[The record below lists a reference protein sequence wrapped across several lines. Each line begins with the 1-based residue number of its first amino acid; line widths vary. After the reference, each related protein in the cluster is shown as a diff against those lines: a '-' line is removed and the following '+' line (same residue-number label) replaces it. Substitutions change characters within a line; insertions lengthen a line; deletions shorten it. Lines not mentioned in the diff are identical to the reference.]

1 MKKFAIAFLF
11 AALSFI
17 VGAEELFIACNYDI
31 NALEL
36 VDVEGYKLL
45 ECPGLEPILE
55 PVGAPQLLTTSVT
68 AELPAGAI
76 FVGVTY
82 EAEWKVLG
90 ENVNLAPV
98 QPLVAFKE
106 DGTFEPAPVVGPD
119 AALYASYPEKIIEN
133 YGVQKMAGKSLVPVR
148 VIPFR
153 FTSGKLEVATK
164 FVVKVEYTPKTAS
177 RLKLALDLSH
187 ETAAQGEYIKP
198 EGSNQPD
205 YILIAPKNYF
215 SIWQDYVAERQSDH
229 PEKKMKAVNFA
240 DVLAEFPVNTDDDTK
255 GYYARND
262 AERLH
267 AYIRREAKKGTH
279 YFVLAG
285 SWYDAHGCPADGYV
299 TTVKKELS
307 VTTPQARYNT
317 NSDWGIPGIYTNPR
331 NDSGTAYFVPGQKP
345 CPSDIFYA
353 CCDIPAGTKYP
364 WDSGSWDVADPE
376 GDGIYCN
383 EPADRIDLMP
393 DVVVSRIG
401 FICGMTWRTDT
412 YDWTMEKLVKAY
424 LAKVRRVESRDFA
437 GRNRFAGGGHTF
449 SAEPSLA
456 DSRTLRDEMEFY
468 TGSENVFDKRRASYW
483 MDTDYVVSLLHKDW
497 FSRYLPAVHNEY
509 VSATTLPVNE
519 PDWETAVKNL
529 HTQDWELSTVMSHGS
544 QGGSMSQVYINEYA
558 QKATGVSKIF
568 FAPFPCL
575 MSYPDWSSV
584 GNRSGTHK
592 LSHNMSLIEN
602 PDGGA
607 TFTIG
612 NTRSGWGG
620 GIINRDSSVGD
631 GLGDR
636 MGGYF
641 LKAYIR
647 DHKTPGDAW
656 LKMLQTY
663 APNATGWS
671 TARWVFVIDQAL
683 GDPMIETHGPE
694 DYTWEGA
701 KSGEDVWD
709 LESATWSHVDEHS
722 GEKIDDRYEHAR
734 NVFVNPEGNL
744 TMNVGTNQ
752 LGAIRLVVNQP
763 ADATF
768 KLMGEGQLR
777 VATNMVVNAGNV
789 IFATGGGVGHKGL
802 EFTGAKGN
810 IRFEGDK
817 KFYLAKITNGG
828 TVTFAGSNGLLDLR
842 SYSFSFD
849 TDYSKHDLGEIKT
862 EKVTGETVKIDSIAF
877 AGTGENNI
885 VRSDIPGILSRY
897 LPESIS
903 GHTVRLE
910 TYDGFKDAKDANKSL
925 SIANGGL
932 IIAANPNY
940 GLEEKSCFEA
950 IDIPLT
956 LENSTLEI
964 ERIKTFTLGRDTN
977 SEQTITV
984 RGNSEIKASYNGRL
998 GLYGTTTVNL
1008 EDGAT
1013 LSISAPID
1021 NRGNGK
1027 LVFTGSGSVSIDSA
1041 VSLAGEVE
1049 FGEGMTVQFK
1059 ALPLP
1064 EVKKLTIGGG
1074 AKVIL
1079 PKNGTGTYQI
1089 TPLVGSQ
1096 LSVGEGVTFYN
1107 GSLDNPISGA
1117 VANANGSVFDPS
1129 GVLTWHGQGT
1139 GTWGAS
1145 SWLKDNQSV
1154 TFTSQSGT
1162 FFADTAMGGVP
1173 AKKTVKVDNEYFGK
1187 FAQFANT
1194 EPYTVQGTTE
1204 TAALALGSL
1213 TTGGDVTFSNV
1224 PLKVSGGVY
1233 AMNGQLTAGTV
1244 NTEEVHVYNG
1254 ATYTAEKTGFTFDKI
1269 RSVRIYFLNHK
1280 NDDPDK
1286 VSDNRVRME
1295 ELYLYYTD
1303 ANGNRQ
1309 QIRNGQIARKFVSG
1323 GTVYGNDLGKLFD
1336 GDAHHQQAYRVGME
1350 FDYSIE
1356 IGAPLSDMQAG
1367 KVYLQLDLNQ
1377 SLPLF
1382 DSFGVHSS
1390 QRGSPATQAYRPTR
1404 FKIEASYDGVTYYT
1418 VMEPFGSGD
1427 ASGEGNDVIYRGG
1440 WVGHSA
1446 DAFKCNYKTS
1456 HPDSVEVLA
1465 GGAIVADGE
1474 YDAAFNLED
1483 GAVVKVVP
1491 DAKLTVSETATW
1503 NFTEGGKVKIDTSA
1517 LTLGDE
1523 PQVVIED
1530 AKNFSFY
1537 TLYNF
1542 EPSAGASLRYLDG
1555 GKIAVVAGDDMTG
1568 PYSRT
1573 FGGDELWSAKTSS
1586 STNTTDWCYQT
1597 IVDDAVEF
1605 VKFPKPWNEHK
1616 LNVAT
1621 DAIIDL
1627 AESATITVDCDVEID
1642 TIRAC
1647 ETNNLASSS
1656 LTILSDGSHTIT
1668 AQTLDF
1674 SGFDGDVVYGLNCG
1688 AAHVIAGLNLK
1699 LTQTGTGILEVPS
1712 GSTVILTQSWQGT
1725 IIGKG
1730 KVVLAAEDGTWTDL
1744 TIFDRIQVP
1753 SIEIPEGFRL
1763 ALPPDN
1769 ADAISATTLK
1779 KLAGRGEIC
1788 YFGDGTSTYTS
1799 IPSHSVVSTLKF
1811 GVDNGVFNLGEVS
1824 IPGLIVGPNATLSA
1838 TSLADTSKIRYVRI
1852 YFLKSSSGN
1861 GANVRAARLR
1871 LRDQDNKDISWN
1883 GSFSTGAEGT
1893 YSQCAELFSN
1903 GALDTGFYSIVA
1915 IGFAPNPD
1923 MYITASAEQM
1933 QNKKVYLTYAFK
1945 EPIDM
1950 FKNYSFQIGLKSAGP
1965 FPKDWDIDVSVDGK
1979 EFVNV
1984 ASVRNAATPGA
1995 DYYAYGGS
2003 ALRVASLNV
2012 EPRGTLL
2019 AKGALAAAINLEADS
2034 VVMAVEGESL
2044 TLGTG
2049 ATVSFPSDGK
2059 VKIDLDGITI
2069 PRGGSIAFISGH
2081 KFTPEEASR
2090 FDTGKPGYGVCVDT
2104 DGSLKLEYRAPSVP
2118 KILFR

>member
-1 MKKFAIAFLF
+1 MNKLFSFLAILAATFSTFAETITSTIDSSHATVTGS
-11 AALSFI
+11 AI
-17 VGAEELFIACNYDI
+17 
-31 NALEL
+31 
-36 VDVEGYKLL
+36 EGYSQIV
-45 ECPGLEPILE
+45 CSGLDYNIE
-55 PVGAPQLLTTSVT
+55 
-68 AELPAGAI
+68 PAGAPELMSKTLS
-76 FVGVTY
+76 VELPRGAKLVRVSY
-82 EAEWKVLG
+82 EAEWKTLSEYVKL
-90 ENVNLAPV
+90 VPI
-98 QPLVAFKE
+98 QPLVLADDE
-106 DGTFEPAPVVGPD
+106 TGEFEVPPFMEPD
-119 AALYASYPEKIIEN
+119 AALYVAYPESIVSQAS
-133 YGVQKMAGKSLVPVR
+133 VQMMAGTPIVQ
-148 VIPFR
+148 VIVTPFKY
-153 FTSGKLEVATK
+153 SNGKLEVAEKMEVT
-164 FVVKVEYTPKTAS
+164 VEYEMPIIARPKFAYDS
-177 RLKLALDLSH
+177 SH
-187 ETAAQGEYIKP
+187 EVAAGEGYVKTDP
-198 EGSNQPD
+198 NQPD

-215 SIWQDYVAERQSDH
+215 GIWQDYVAERQNDH
-229 PEKKMKAVNFA
+229 PEKKLLAVNFA
-240 DVLAEFPVNTDDDTK
+240 DILAEFPVNTDDSTK

-353 CCDIPAGTKYP
+353 CCDIPEGTKYP
-364 WDSGSWDVADPE
+364 WDSGTWDKLDPE

-401 FICGMTWRTDT
+401 FICGMTWRNDN

-694 DYTWEGA
+694 DYTWEGE
-701 KSGEDVWD
+701 KSGEVNWD
-709 LESATWSHVDEHS
+709 LESETWSHIDEHS
-722 GEKIDDRYEHAR
+722 GATIQGKYDHAAQV
-734 NVFVNPEGNL
+734 NVNATGDL
-744 TMNVGTNQ
+744 TMNVGTNK
-752 LGAIRLVVNQP
+752 LGALRLVVNQP

-789 IFATGGGVGHKGL
+789 IFATGGGVGHEGL
-802 EFTGAKGN
+802 AFTGAKGN

-817 KFYLAKITNGG
+817 KFYLAKIKNGG

-862 EKVTGETVKIDSIAF
+862 EKVTGETVKIDAIAF
-877 AGTGENNI
+877 AETGKDNI
-885 VRSDIPGILSRY
+885 VRSDIPGILTRY

-940 GLEEKSCFEA
+940 GLAEKSCFEA

-956 LENSTLEI
+956 LDNSTLEI

-977 SEQTITV
+977 SEQTLTV
-984 RGNSEIKASYNGRL
+984 RGTAAITASYNGRL
-998 GLYGTTTVNL
+998 GLYGTMTVDLQNNAKL
-1008 EDGAT
+1008 T
-1013 LSISAPID
+1013 ISAPID

-1027 LVFTGSGSVSIDSA
+1027 LVFTGSGSVLIDSA

-1079 PKNGTGTYQI
+1079 PKNGSGTYQI

-1096 LSVGEGVTFYN
+1096 LSVGADVTFYN
-1107 GSLDNPISGA
+1107 GSLDNQIEGA

-1129 GVLTWHGQGT
+1129 SVLAWLGQGD
-1139 GTWGAS
+1139 GLWNGRN
-1145 SWLKDNQSV
+1145 WLKGTANSV
-1154 TFTSQSGT
+1154 YVADSGT
-1162 FFADTAMGGVP
+1162 LFSDAPNGQTANP
-1173 AKKTVKVDNEYFGK
+1173 TVKVNGEYFGK

-1194 EPYTVQGTTE
+1194 EPYMVQGVTE
-1204 TAALALGSL
+1204 TSALALGSL
-1213 TTGGDVTFSNV
+1213 TTGGDVTFSEV
-1224 PLKVSGGVY
+1224 PLKVSGGVC
-1233 AMNGQLTAGTV
+1233 AMNGQLTVGMV
-1244 NTEEVHVYNG
+1244 NTEEVHIYNG
-1254 ATYTAEKTGFTFDKI
+1254 ATFAAEQTGFTFDKI

-1456 HPDSVEVLA
+1456 HPASVEVLS
-1465 GGAIVADGE
+1465 GGVIDASGM

-1483 GAVVKVVP
+1483 GAIVKAVSGQ
-1491 DAKLTVSETATW
+1491 KLTVSEATTW

-1517 LTLGDE
+1517 LMLNDE

-1530 AKNFSFY
+1530 AKNFSFE

-1656 LTILSDGSHTIT
+1656 LTILSDGSHTIK

-1699 LTQTGTGILEVPS
+1699 LLESGTGILEVPS
-1712 GSTVILTQSWQGT
+1712 GSTVTLVKPWDGMITGNGL
-1725 IIGKG
+1725 
-1730 KVVLAAEDGTWTDL
+1730 VRLEAADGTWKDL
-1744 TIFDRIQVP
+1744 TIFERTGVP
-1753 SIEIPEGFRL
+1753 TIEIPEGYRL

-1769 ADAISATTLK
+1769 AEAISATTLK

-1788 YFGDGTSTYTS
+1788 YFGDGTSTYTT
-1799 IPSHSVVSTLKF
+1799 IPVHSVVSTLKY

-1824 IPGLIVGPNATLSA
+1824 LPSLNVGANATLSA
-1838 TSLADTSKIRYVRI
+1838 TKLSDTSKIRYVRV
-1852 YFLKSSSGN
+1852 YFLKSSSVD

-1871 LRDQDNKDISWN
+1871 LRNQDNNVINWSGSCSN
-1883 GSFSTGAEGT
+1883 GEAGQ
-1893 YSQCAELFSN
+1893 YSQCGGLFAN
-1903 GALDTGFYSIVA
+1903 GALDTGFYTVIVSVGMA
-1915 IGFAPNPD
+1915 SNPD
-1923 MYITASAEQM
+1923 MYINASAEQM
-1933 QNKKVYLTYAFK
+1933 QNRKVYLTYAFNQ
-1945 EPIDM
+1945 PIDM
-1950 FKNYSFQIGLKSAGP
+1950 FKNYYFEIALANAGP
-1965 FPKDWDIDVSVDGK
+1965 FPKDWDIEVSVDGK
-1979 EFVNV
+1979 EYVNV
-1984 ASVRNAATPGA
+1984 ASVRNASVPGSNFST
-1995 DYYAYGGS
+1995 YGGDAS
-2003 ALRVASLNV
+2003 RVASLNV
-2012 EPRGTLL
+2012 ERGGKLLAQGTLA
-2019 AKGALAAAINLEADS
+2019 AKINLEAGS
-2034 VVMAVEGESL
+2034 VIKAVEGQSL

-2049 ATVSFPSDGK
+2049 ASLNLPTEGL
-2059 VKIDLDGITI
+2059 VKIDISGILI
-2069 PRGGSIAFISGH
+2069 PRGGKIDFISG
-2081 KFTPEEASR
+2081 KTFTEADASR
-2090 FDTGKPGYGVCVDT
+2090 FVIDKLGYGVVVEN
-2104 DGSLKLEYRAPSVP
+2104 GALKLEYRAPKAP

>member
-1 MKKFAIAFLF
+1 MTKRIFGIVL
-11 AALSFI
+11 AL
-17 VGAEELFIACNYDI
+17 VACNVSAETITISLTEQLADTR
-31 NALEL
+31 L
-36 VDVEGYKLL
+36 VDTGVESYVSL
-45 ECPGLEPILE
+45 ECAGLEPILE
-55 PVGAPQLLTTSVT
+55 PVGAPQLLTTSVM
-68 AELPAGAI
+68 AELPVGATL
-76 FVGVTY
+76 VEVTY

-90 ENVNLAPV
+90 ESVNLAPV

-106 DGTFEPAPVVGPD
+106 DGTIEPAPVVGPD
-119 AALYASYPEKIIEN
+119 AALYASYPSAIVESC
-133 YGVQKMAGKSLVPVR
+133 GVQKMAGKSLVPVR

-153 FTSGKLEVATK
+153 FANGMLEVASK

-177 RLKLALDLSH
+177 RLKLALDPTH
-187 ETAAQGEYIKP
+187 ETAAKGEYIKP
-198 EGSNQPD
+198 EGSTQPD

-215 SIWQDYVAERQSDH
+215 GIWQDYVAERQKDH
-229 PEKKMKAVNFA
+229 PEKVMLAKNFA
-240 DVLAEFPVNTDDDTK
+240 EILAEFPVNTDDDTK

-317 NSDWGIPGIYTNPR
+317 SSDWGIPGIYTNPR

-376 GDGIYCN
+376 GDGVYCN

-694 DYTWEGA
+694 DYTWEGN

-709 LESATWSHVDEHS
+709 LATTDKWSHVDEHT
-722 GEKIDDRYEHAR
+722 GATIQTNYNHAAQ
-734 NVFVNPEGNL
+734 VLVKSEGDL
-744 TMNVGTNQ
+744 SLSVTNK
-752 LGAIRLVVNQP
+752 LGALRLVVDQP
-763 ADATF
+763 ENATF
-768 KLMGEGQLR
+768 KLTGEGQLR
-777 VATNMVVNAGNV
+777 VATNMVVKAGNV
-789 IFATGGGVGHKGL
+789 TFATGGGVGHEGL

-817 KFYLAKITNGG
+817 KFYLAKIKNGG

-842 SYSFSFD
+842 SYYFSFD
-849 TDYSKHDLGEIKT
+849 TDNLGNVRTQKMS
-862 EKVTGETVKIDSIAF
+862 GETIQIDSVAF
-877 AGTGENNI
+877 EGTGENNAI
-885 VRSDIPGILSRY
+885 RSDIPGILARY
-897 LPESIS
+897 LPSEIS
-903 GHTVRLE
+903 GHTIRLE
-910 TYDGFKDAKDANKSL
+910 TFDGFKGAKDANKSL

-932 IIAANPNY
+932 VIAANPNY
-940 GLEEKSCFEA
+940 GLAEKSCFEA
-950 IDIPLT
+950 IDIPLS
-956 LENSTLEI
+956 LDNSTLEI

-977 SEQTITV
+977 SEQTLTV
-984 RGNSEIKASYNGRL
+984 RGTAAITASYNGRL
-998 GLYGTTTVNL
+998 GLYGTTTVDLQNN
-1008 EDGAT
+1008 AT

-1049 FGEGMTVQFK
+1049 FGEGLTVTFK

-1064 EVKKLTIGGG
+1064 EVKKLTIGAR

-1079 PKNGTGTYQI
+1079 PKNGSGTYQI
-1089 TPLVGSQ
+1089 TPLVGSE
-1096 LSVGEGVTFYN
+1096 LTVGAGVTFYN
-1107 GSLDNPISGA
+1107 GSLDNPIEGA

-1129 GVLTWHGQGT
+1129 GVLAWLGQGD
-1139 GTWGAS
+1139 GLWNGRN
-1145 SWLKDNQSV
+1145 WLKGTANSV
-1154 TFTSQSGT
+1154 YVADSGT
-1162 FFADTAMGGVP
+1162 LFSDAPNGQTANT
-1173 AKKTVKVDNEYFGK
+1173 TVNVNGEYFGK

-1194 EPYTVQGTTE
+1194 KLYTLEGTTDN
-1204 TAALALGSL
+1204 ASLVLGSL
-1213 TTGGDVTFSNV
+1213 TTGGDVKFEKV
-1224 PLKVSGGVY
+1224 PLTVSGGVY
-1233 AMNGQLTAGTV
+1233 AMSGKLDAGKV
-1244 NTEEVHVYNG
+1244 NTEEVHVYGG
-1254 ATYTAEKTGFTFDKI
+1254 ATYAADKTSFTFDKI
-1269 RSVRIYFLNHK
+1269 RYIRVYFLDHLD
-1280 NDDPDK
+1280 DDPDK
-1286 VSDNRVRME
+1286 TTEHRVRME
-1295 ELYLYYTD
+1295 ELYFNYVGSD
-1303 ANGNRQ
+1303 
-1309 QIRNGQIARKFVSG
+1309 
-1323 GTVYGNDLGKLFD
+1323 GTVKTIRDYDISGTRYGGCWVNGSLGVLFD
-1336 GDAHHQQAYRVGME
+1336 GNDAHKYAVSSEKQ
-1350 FDYSIE
+1350 YSAE
-1356 IGAPLSDMQAG
+1356 LVANSKDDMAAG
-1367 KVYLQLDLNQ
+1367 KVYLQINLKYA
-1377 SLPLF
+1377 LPMLA
-1382 DSFGVHSS
+1382 SFGVHSS
-1390 QRGSPATQAYRPTR
+1390 QRTLANREMTHAYRPTR
-1404 FKIEASYDGVTYYT
+1404 FRIEASYDGSTYYPI
-1418 VMEPFGSGD
+1418 MPDFGNRDVGGD
-1427 ASGEGNDVIYRGG
+1427 NGAYYGG
-1440 WVGHSA
+1440 WVGGAWNS
-1446 DAFKCNYKTS
+1446 FKCNYKTS
-1456 HPDSVEVLA
+1456 HPASVEVLA

-1483 GAVVKVVP
+1483 GAVVKAVP

-1523 PQVVIED
+1523 PQVVVED
-1530 AKNFSFY
+1530 AKNFSFE

-1555 GKIAVVAGDDMTG
+1555 GQIAVVAGDDMNG
-1568 PYSRT
+1568 PYTRT
-1573 FGGDELWSAKTSS
+1573 FAGLEKWN
-1586 STNTTDWCYQT
+1586 TNDWCYQGVVT
-1597 IVDDAVEF
+1597 GVVDF
-1605 VKFPKPWNEHK
+1605 VKFAKPWGDQK
-1616 LNVAT
+1616 LHVAT
-1621 DAIIDL
+1621 DAVIDL
-1627 AESATITVDCDVEID
+1627 SASAIIIVDCNVEID

-1656 LTILSDGSHTIT
+1656 LAILANGSHVIK

-1688 AAHVIAGLNLK
+1688 AAHVIAGQSLK
-1699 LTQTGTGILEVPS
+1699 LLDTGTGTLEVPS
-1712 GSTVILTQSWQGT
+1712 GATVILTKPWEGE
-1725 IIGKG
+1725 IVGKG
-1730 KVVLAAEDGTWTDL
+1730 VVALAAEDGTWTDL

-1753 SIEIPEGFRL
+1753 TIEIPEGFRL
-1763 ALPPDN
+1763 ALPPN
-1769 ADAISATTLK
+1769 DAEAVSAANLK
-1779 KLAGRGEIC
+1779 KLVGHGEIC
-1788 YFGDGTSTYTS
+1788 YYGDGASTYTS

-1852 YFLKSSSGN
+1852 YFLKTTSGN
-1861 GANVRAARLR
+1861 KVHLSRLR
-1871 LRDQDNKDISWN
+1871 FSRN
-1883 GSFSTGAEGT
+1883 GSGLANDFVKAS
-1893 YSQCAELFSN
+1893 
-1903 GALDTGFYSIVA
+1903 
-1915 IGFAPNPD
+1915 
-1923 MYITASAEQM
+1923 ITASPGAVGSSGGASG
-1933 QNKKVYLTYAFK
+1933 VYLSEWLKVANPDSFAVDILQVDKGYSLSMSADKMANRELYVTIDFK
-1945 EPIDM
+1945 NNPIDM
-1950 FKNYSFQIGLKSAGP
+1950 FTDYSFYTAKTAWGGLP
-1965 FPKDWDIDVSVDGK
+1965 TDWDVEVSTDGQ

-1984 ASVRNAATPGA
+1984 ASVRGSSTSGN
-1995 DYYAYGGS
+1995 YGGKAVRLA
-2003 ALRVASLNV
+2003 ALTV
-2012 EPRGTLL
+2012 EQGGKLL
-2019 AKGALAAAINLEADS
+2019 ATGTLAAAINFEAGS
-2034 VVMAVEGESL
+2034 VIKVVKDQSL
-2044 TLGTG
+2044 TLGAG
-2049 ATVSFPSDGK
+2049 ATIAFPTEGK
-2059 VKIDLDGITI
+2059 VTIDLNGVTI
-2069 PRGGSIAFISGH
+2069 PREQKIDFISGH
-2081 KFTPEEASR
+2081 KFTKEDSAR
-2090 FDTGKPGYGVCVDT
+2090 FDTGKLGYGVFVDT
-2104 DGSLKLEYRAPSVP
+2104 DGSLKLEYRGPSVP
-2118 KILFR
+2118 KVLFK

>member
-1 MKKFAIAFLF
+1 MSKHIFGILL
-11 AALSFI
+11 ALM
-17 VGAEELFIACNYDI
+17 ACNVSAGTITIPLTEQLADTR
-31 NALEL
+31 L
-36 VDVEGYKLL
+36 VDTGIDGYVSL
-45 ECPGLEPILE
+45 ECVGLEPILE
-55 PVGAPQLLTTSVT
+55 PVGAPQLLTTSVM
-68 AELPAGAI
+68 AELPVGAT

-82 EAEWKVLG
+82 EAEWNVLG

-106 DGTFEPAPVVGPD
+106 DGTIEPAPLVGPD
-119 AALYASYPEKIIEN
+119 AALYASYPEKIIESC
-133 YGVQKMAGKSLVPVR
+133 GVQKMAGKSLVPVR

-153 FTSGKLEVATK
+153 FTNGKLEVASK

-177 RLKLALDLSH
+177 RLKLALDSSH
-187 ETAAQGEYIKP
+187 ETAAGEGYVKTD
-198 EGSNQPD
+198 SNQPD

-215 SIWQDYVAERQSDH
+215 SIWQDYVAERQNDH

-240 DVLAEFPVNTDDDTK
+240 DVLAEFPVNTDDSTK

-364 WDSGSWDVADPE
+364 WDSGSWDEANPE

-383 EPADRIDLMP
+383 EPADRIDLIP

-401 FICGMTWRTDT
+401 FICGMTWRDDT

-602 PDGGA
+602 PNGGA

-709 LESATWSHVDEHS
+709 LVAIDKWSHVDEHT
-722 GEKIDDRYEHAR
+722 GATIQTNYNHAAQ
-734 NVFVNPEGNL
+734 VLVKSEGDL
-744 TMNVGTNQ
+744 SLSVTNK
-752 LGAIRLVVNQP
+752 LGALRLVVDQP

-768 KLMGEGQLR
+768 KLTGEGQLR

-789 IFATGGGVGHKGL
+789 TFATGGGVGHEGL
-802 EFTGAKGN
+802 EFTDKDAKGN

-817 KFYLAKITNGG
+817 KFYLAKIKNGG

-862 EKVTGETVKIDSIAF
+862 QKVTGETVKIDAIAF
-877 AGTGENNI
+877 AETGKNNI
-885 VRSDIPGILSRY
+885 VRSDIPGILTRY

-910 TYDGFKDAKDANKSL
+910 TYDGFKDAKTEGKSL

-932 IIAANPNY
+932 VIAANPNY
-940 GLEEKSCFEA
+940 GLPEKSCLEA

-977 SEQTITV
+977 SEQTLTV

-1049 FGEGMTVQFK
+1049 FGEGLTVTFK

-1064 EVKKLTIGGG
+1064 EVKKLTIGAR

-1079 PKNGTGTYQI
+1079 PKNGSGTYQI

-1096 LSVGEGVTFYN
+1096 LSVGEGVMFYN
-1107 GSLDNPISGA
+1107 GSLDNPIEGA

-1129 GVLTWHGQGT
+1129 GVLAWLGQGN
-1139 GTWGAS
+1139 GLWNGQN
-1145 SWLKDNQSV
+1145 WLKGTANSAYVAD
-1154 TFTSQSGT
+1154 SGT
-1162 FFADTAMGGVP
+1162 LFSDAPNGQTANP
-1173 AKKTVKVDNEYFGK
+1173 TVKVNGEYFGK

-1194 EPYTVQGTTE
+1194 APYTVEGATE
-1204 TAALALGSL
+1204 TASLVLGSL
-1213 TTGGDVTFSNV
+1213 TTGGDVTFENV
-1224 PLKVSGGVY
+1224 PLTVSGGVY
-1233 AMNGQLTAGTV
+1233 AMSGMIAAGEV
-1244 NTEEVHVYNG
+1244 NTEEVHVYGG
-1254 ATYTAEKTGFTFDKI
+1254 ATYAADKTSFTFDKI
-1269 RSVRIYFLNHK
+1269 RYIRVYFLDHLD
-1280 NDDPDK
+1280 DDPDK
-1286 VSDNRVRME
+1286 TTEHRVRME
-1295 ELYLYYTD
+1295 ELYFNYVGSDGAVKTIRDYDISGTRYGGCWV
-1303 ANGNRQ
+1303 NG
-1309 QIRNGQIARKFVSG
+1309 S
-1323 GTVYGNDLGKLFD
+1323 LGVLFD
-1336 GDAHHQQAYRVGME
+1336 GNDAHKYAVSSEKQ
-1350 FDYSIE
+1350 YSAE
-1356 IGAPLSDMQAG
+1356 LVANSKDDMAAG
-1367 KVYLQLDLNQ
+1367 KVYLQINLKYA
-1377 SLPLF
+1377 LPMLA
-1382 DSFGVHSS
+1382 SFGVHSS
-1390 QRGSPATQAYRPTR
+1390 QRTLANREMTHAYRPTR
-1404 FKIEASYDGVTYYT
+1404 FRIEASYDGSTYYPI
-1418 VMEPFGSGD
+1418 MPDFGNRDVGGD
-1427 ASGEGNDVIYRGG
+1427 NGAYYGG
-1440 WVGHSA
+1440 WVGGAWNS
-1446 DAFKCNYKTS
+1446 FKCNYKTS
-1456 HPDSVEVLA
+1456 HPASAEVLS
-1465 GGAIVADGE
+1465 GGAIVADGA

-1483 GAVVKVVP
+1483 GAVVKAVSDKKLMVS
-1491 DAKLTVSETATW
+1491 DATTW
-1503 NFTEGGKVKIDTSA
+1503 NFPENGKVKIDASE
-1517 LTLGDE
+1517 LTLTDD

-1530 AKNFSFY
+1530 AKNFSFE

-1542 EPSAGASLRYLDG
+1542 EPSAGAALRYLDG
-1555 GKIAVVAGDDMTG
+1555 GKIAVVASDDMTG
-1568 PYSRT
+1568 PYTRT
-1573 FGGDELWSAKTSS
+1573 FGGLEKW
-1586 STNTTDWCYQT
+1586 NTADWCYQGVVT
-1597 IVDDAVEF
+1597 GVVDF
-1605 VKFPKPWNEHK
+1605 VKFEKSWSEQK
-1616 LNVAT
+1616 LHVAT
-1621 DAIIDL
+1621 DAVIDL
-1627 AESATITVDCDVEID
+1627 SASAIIIVDCNVEID

-1656 LTILSDGSHTIT
+1656 LAILANGSHVIK

-1688 AAHVIAGLNLK
+1688 AAHVIAGQSLK
-1699 LTQTGTGILEVPS
+1699 LLDTGTGTLEIPS
-1712 GSTVILTQSWQGT
+1712 GATAILTKPWEGE
-1725 IIGKG
+1725 IVGKG
-1730 KVVLAAEDGTWTDL
+1730 VVALAAEDGTWTDL
-1744 TIFDRIQVP
+1744 TIFNRIQVP
-1753 SIEIPEGFRL
+1753 TIEIPEGFRL
-1763 ALPPDN
+1763 ALPPND
-1769 ADAISATTLK
+1769 AEAISAANLK
-1779 KLAGRGEIC
+1779 KLVGHGEIC
-1788 YFGDGTSTYTS
+1788 YYGDGASTYEA
-1799 IPSHSVVSTLKF
+1799 IPVHSVVSTLKF

-1824 IPGLIVGPNATLSA
+1824 ISGLIVGPNATLSA
-1838 TSLADTSKIRYVRI
+1838 KSLADTSNIRYVRFT
-1852 YFLKSSSGN
+1852 FLKSSAGNSIKLLGANIYDESNNRINWTGAATKGQSGN
-1861 GANVRAARLR
+1861 YSNIGTMSSNAAPDWQFIMLCYAIPSMSGNNPAFSYSGTATAMAN
-1871 LRDQDNKDISWN
+1871 
-1883 GSFSTGAEGT
+1883 GE
-1893 YSQCAELFSN
+1893 
-1903 GALDTGFYSIVA
+1903 
-1915 IGFAPNPD
+1915 
-1923 MYITASAEQM
+1923 
-1933 QNKKVYLTYAFK
+1933 VYVTI
-1945 EPIDM
+1945 PVNTPM
-1950 FKNYSFQIGLKSAGP
+1950 FKRYDFYINWPAGGLASP
-1965 FPKDWDIDVSVDGK
+1965 TDWDVSVSTDGK
-1979 EFVNV
+1979 EFVVVDQKRGVNPPTNQQ
-1984 ASVRNAATPGA
+1984 AS
-1995 DYYAYGGS
+1995 YGGS
-2003 ALRVASLNV
+2003 AVRVAALTV
-2012 EPRGTLL
+2012 EPGGQLL
-2019 AKGALAAAINLEADS
+2019 AQGTLAAAINFEAGS
-2034 VVMAVEGESL
+2034 VIKVVKDQSL
-2044 TLGTG
+2044 TLGAG
-2049 ATVSFPSDGK
+2049 ATIAFPNEGN
-2059 VKIDLDGITI
+2059 VMIDLNGVTI
-2069 PRGGSIAFISGH
+2069 PRGQQIDFISGH
-2081 KFTPEEASR
+2081 KFTAEEASR
-2090 FDTGKPGYGVCVDT
+2090 FDTGVLGYGVT
-2104 DGSLKLEYRAPSVP
+2104 LAEDGTLKLEYRGPSVP
-2118 KILFR
+2118 KVLFK